1 MSKESFP
8 EKSIFV
14 CAGSKCGK
22 HKEIRSYFK
31 DTIKNM
37 GLKDQISVLKIDCLD
52 RCKQAPIVCF
62 QPQNQWFTEMTLGQA
77 HQAFEAL
84 VSVKKME

>member
-8 EKSIFV
+8 EKLIFV

-31 DTIKNM
+31 DTIKNT
-37 GLKDQISVLKIDCLD
+37 GLKDQIGVVKMDCLD
-52 RCKQAPIVCF
+52 RCKQAPVVYL

-77 HQAFEAL
+77 HRAFEAL
-84 VSVKKME
+84 VSPKEVE